1 MAFSWLNSRLQQR
14 KQEIELRK
22 QIRPTVKPEEA
33 LPHICPFCESPHWA
47 EAPRLKWSAVE
58 EAWLAVANCRHCK
71 CVVTSRV

>member
-33 LPHICPFCESPHWA
+33 LPHNWA